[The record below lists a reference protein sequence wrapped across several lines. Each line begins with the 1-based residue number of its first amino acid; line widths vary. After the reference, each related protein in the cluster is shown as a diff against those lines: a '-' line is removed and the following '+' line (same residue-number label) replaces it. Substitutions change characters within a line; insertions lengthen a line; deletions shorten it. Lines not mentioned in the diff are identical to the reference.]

1 METRFATQSVTDPL
15 QCLAMAIRL
24 ATIGHGKVWE
34 PLSEDFA
41 TTVS

>member
-1 METRFATQSVTDPL
+1 MESGFATESVTDPL

-24 ATIGHGKVWE
+24 ATIRHGEVWE

-41 TTVS
+41 PTVS